1 MKPLVSVVIPTYD
14 RAAQLQEAVASVYGQ
29 TGRGQDFD
37 VEVIVVDDAS
47 TDHTPDVVRRYPD
60 VRYVR
65 LETNQGASAARN
77 TAIRMSRGQYVA
89 FLDDDDYWLPHRLTA
104 HLPVLEARPEVGA
117 TFGRHIPKGEIAG
130 QLWPTDAPSGAIF
143 DAILLDDIVS
153 IDTLLV
159 RRDVLERVGYFD
171 ERLAT
176 LEHYEFSLR
185 LAGHALLVFIP
196 EPVAVNRWTSRGKGF
211 SHVRMGT
218 MESLLPQV
226 VEKALRMLPAG
237 PEHAEL
243 GRRARAAVLWR
254 VASRLDYLGETA
266 RLRAW
271 LLAELRR
278 DPSVIAY
285 PNAQRYI
292 VRCAVRLAFESEAS
306 LAALQAFHREIQG
319 VIVDVR
325 DPSLRSVIR
334 RGAAKIWT
342 ATALTLKHGPRRLER
357 EAGHATAWAVFLD
370 PTLLRQRPLLKCL
383 ARGVLPG
390 ERWDPLFRMLR
401 TARSVSVGA
410 PPPRR

>member
-1 MKPLVSVVIPTYD
+1 VVIPTHD
-14 RAAQLQEAVASVYGQ
+14 RAAQLQEAIASVYGQ
-29 TGRGQDFD
+29 TGRGRDFD

-47 TDHTPDVVRRYPD
+47 TDHTADVVRGYPD

-65 LETNQGASAARN
+65 LESNQGASAARN
-77 TAIRMSRGQYVA
+77 IAIRMSRGRYVA

-117 TFGRHIPKGEIAG
+117 TFGRHIAKGEGSG
-130 QLWPTDAPSGAIF
+130 QPWPTDAPSGAIL
-143 DAILLDDIVS
+143 DAILLEDIVS

-159 RRDVLERVGYFD
+159 RRDVFERAGYFD

-185 LAGHALLVFIP
+185 LAGHTLLVFIP
-196 EPVAVNRWTSRGKGF
+196 EPVAVNRYTSRGKGF
-211 SHVRMGT
+211 SHVRIGA
-218 MESLLPQV
+218 METLLPQV
-226 VEKALRMLPAG
+226 VENALGTLPAG

-243 GRRARAAVLWR
+243 RHRARAAVLWR

-278 DPSVIAY
+278 DPSVITY
-285 PNAQRYI
+285 PDAQRY
-292 VRCAVRLAFESEAS
+292 VARCAVRLALESEAS
-306 LAALQAFHREIQG
+306 LAALQAFHRAIRDI
-319 VIVDVR
+319 IVDVR
-325 DPSLRSVIR
+325 NPARRSAIR
-334 RGAAKIWT
+334 CGVAKVWS
-342 ATALTLKHGPRRLER
+342 ATALTLKRGPRRLDR

-370 PTLLRQRPLLKCL
+370 PALLRQRPVLKCL

-401 TARSVSVGA
+401 TARSAALGA